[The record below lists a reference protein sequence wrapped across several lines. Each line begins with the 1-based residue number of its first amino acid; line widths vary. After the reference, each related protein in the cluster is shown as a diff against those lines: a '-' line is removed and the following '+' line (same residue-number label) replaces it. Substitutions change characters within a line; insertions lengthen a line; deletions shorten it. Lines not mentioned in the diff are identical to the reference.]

1 MSSRVNIYS
10 GRNFFLI
17 IILLVAFLLL
27 FSRLIYIKTF
37 QDSFLEERSYLKI
50 KSIYQIPSRRGKILD
65 RNGRILALDINS
77 YSLEIDRLSFNSS
90 KTNLSLLSEA
100 INLDIEKIIQRIN
113 LTSSRYLIIKKD
125 LDQFEI
131 ESLKKI
137 KLKGVH
143 ILQKLKRSYP
153 QGEAF
158 SHVVGLTDTDRNGI
172 QGTEL
177 VFDKF
182 LKGKDGSFEG
192 SRGPKGIKLDGKRK
206 EAEDGRDLYLT
217 IDSRLQSIAFL
228 ELNKIIEKTKAI
240 SGSVVII
247 DPKTSEI
254 LSLTNLPTFNPNNRK
269 NISDLSVFRN
279 RSTLDIFEPGSV
291 MKPLAMSAILES
303 GLVKESELVNTSP
316 GWIEYGGY
324 KTSDFRD
331 FGSLNLNEVIS
342 RSSNVAMVK
351 LCDQHDKD
359 YLFEYFS
366 NFGLDSD
373 LTNILIPATQGFLPK
388 YSIISERDKVSF
400 CYGYGLSISALHIAQ
415 AYSVFANRG
424 LLKELYLYLDKDL
437 SSLKN
442 PKRVLSEDTASKV
455 EDMLIETVNARYGTG
470 RKAGVN
476 GLLIAGKTGTAERI
490 VKNEK
495 EYTATFSGYSVARD
509 PSLLIVV
516 VLRGLKGELHSG
528 GEVAA
533 PTFSEIM
540 NKSMRT
546 LELGT

>member
-1 MSSRVNIYS
+1 MCIR
-10 GRNFFLI
+10 
-17 IILLVAFLLL
+17 
-27 FSRLIYIKTF
+27 
-37 QDSFLEERSYLKI
+37 DS
-50 KSIYQIPSRRGKILD
+50 
-65 RNGRILALDINS
+65 
-77 YSLEIDRLSFNSS
+77 
-90 KTNLSLLSEA
+90 
-100 INLDIEKIIQRIN
+100 
-113 LTSSRYLIIKKD
+113 
-125 LDQFEI
+125 
-131 ESLKKI
+131 
-137 KLKGVH
+137 
-143 ILQKLKRSYP
+143 
-153 QGEAF
+153 
-158 SHVVGLTDTDRNGI
+158 
-172 QGTEL
+172 
-177 VFDKF
+177 
-182 LKGKDGSFEG
+182 
-192 SRGPKGIKLDGKRK
+192 
-206 EAEDGRDLYLT
+206 YLT

-228 ELNKIIEKTKAI
+228 ELSKIIQKTKAI

-247 DPKTSEI
+247 DPRTSEI

-303 GLVKESELVNTSP
+303 GLIKESELVNTSP

-424 LLKELYLYLDKDL
+424 LLKE
-437 SSLKN
+437 
-442 PKRVLSEDTASKV
+442 
-455 EDMLIETVNARYGTG
+455 
-470 RKAGVN
+470 
-476 GLLIAGKTGTAERI
+476 GLT
-490 VKNEK
+490 
-495 EYTATFSGYSVARD
+495 
-509 PSLLIVV
+509 
-516 VLRGLKGELHSG
+516 
-528 GEVAA
+528 
-533 PTFSEIM
+533 
-540 NKSMRT
+540 
-546 LELGT
+546 

>member
-1 MSSRVNIYS
+1 M
-10 GRNFFLI
+10 
-17 IILLVAFLLL
+17 
-27 FSRLIYIKTF
+27 
-37 QDSFLEERSYLKI
+37 
-50 KSIYQIPSRRGKILD
+50 
-65 RNGRILALDINS
+65 
-77 YSLEIDRLSFNSS
+77 
-90 KTNLSLLSEA
+90 
-100 INLDIEKIIQRIN
+100 
-113 LTSSRYLIIKKD
+113 
-125 LDQFEI
+125 
-131 ESLKKI
+131 
-137 KLKGVH
+137 
-143 ILQKLKRSYP
+143 
-153 QGEAF
+153 
-158 SHVVGLTDTDRNGI
+158 
-172 QGTEL
+172 
-177 VFDKF
+177 
-182 LKGKDGSFEG
+182 
-192 SRGPKGIKLDGKRK
+192 
-206 EAEDGRDLYLT
+206 T

-228 ELNKIIEKTKAI
+228 ELSKIIQKTKAI

-247 DPKTSEI
+247 DPRTSEI

-279 RSTLDIFEPGSV
+279 RSALDIFEPGSV

-303 GLVKESELVNTSP
+303 GLIKESEIVNTSP

-359 YLFEYFS
+359 YLFKYFS

-442 PKRVLSEDTASKV
+442 PKRVLNERTALKI
-455 EDMLIETVNARYGTG
+455 EDMLLETVNARYGTG

-490 VKNEK
+490 VKSEK
-495 EYTATFSGYSVARD
+495 EYTATFSGYSVERE

-546 LELGT
+546 LELGI